1 MMREEPKTITVCGFE
16 VTVDNELGHLMVSHG
31 GDLHWDTLQLIKNGV
46 WGEEA
51 RAIEVYP
58 ANSQL
63 INNGNYR
70 HLWRLGPNDF
80 CPDLVGD
87 DNAEDSLLARHSIA
101 WAAAREVG

>member
-1 MMREEPKTITVCGFE
+1 MRKEPETINVHGFE
-16 VTVDNELGHLMVSHG
+16 VTVDHDLGHLMISHDG
-31 GDLHWDTLQLIKNGV
+31 ELHWDTLQFIKSEV
-46 WGEEA
+46 WGNEA

-80 CPDLVGD
+80 CPDLVGS
-87 DNAEDSLLARHSIA
+87 DNAEDSLVSRHA
-101 WAAAREVG
+101 VVWAEAREVG